1 MKTVKGNAIAN
12 FIIGISGR
20 DCTILTHCTRLNCNF
35 LATFDKHF
43 KGLIT
48 SNLN

>member
-20 DCTILTHCTRLNCNF
+20 EENARDTKIRMG
-35 LATFDKHF
+35 A
-43 KGLIT
+43 
-48 SNLN
+48 